1 MKYRKLGK
9 TGFEV
14 SEISLGTWQLGGG
27 WGKPFDEEEA
37 YRTLNLAIDEGINF
51 LDTADVYSGGLSE
64 KAVGKII
71 RERKEDIVLA
81 TKAGRRLNPHAPEG
95 YTPANIEGFIDDS
108 LKNTGCDSLD
118 LVQLH
123 CPPTDV
129 YYKPELFDAL
139 DRMREAGKIRHYG
152 VSVERV
158 EEALK
163 AIEYPG
169 VETVQIIF
177 NMFRQR
183 PAELFFSQAAIKDV
197 GIIVRVP
204 LASGLLTGKFSR
216 DTRFEKQDHRTFNRN
231 GEAFDKGETFAGIP
245 YEKGLD
251 AVEEL
256 REIFPGEELLVMPA
270 LKWILMHEQV
280 SCIIPGASRSSQVTS
295 NVQASGYPDLTGEQM
310 ERVRDVYDRAI
321 GPYVHHLW

>member
-1 MKYRKLGK
+1 M
-9 TGFEV
+9 
-14 SEISLGTWQLGGG
+14 
-27 WGKPFDEEEA
+27 
-37 YRTLNLAIDEGINF
+37 
-51 LDTADVYSGGLSE
+51 
-64 KAVGKII
+64 
-71 RERKEDIVLA
+71 
-81 TKAGRRLNPHAPEG
+81 
-95 YTPANIEGFIDDS
+95 
-108 LKNTGCDSLD
+108 
-118 LVQLH
+118 
-123 CPPTDV
+123 
-129 YYKPELFDAL
+129 
-139 DRMREAGKIRHYG
+139 
-152 VSVERV
+152 
-158 EEALK
+158 
-163 AIEYPG
+163 
-169 VETVQIIF
+169 
-177 NMFRQR
+177 
-183 PAELFFSQAAIKDV
+183 

-295 NVQASGYPDLTGEQM
+295 NVRASGYPDLTGEQM

>member
-81 TKAGRRLNPHAPEG
+81 TKAGRRLNPHVPEG

-129 YYKPELFDAL
+129 YYKPELFGAL

-152 VSVERV
+152 VSVERGGRGSESYRV
-158 EEALK
+158 SRRGDGTDHIQHVPAETGGAVLLSGGDK
-163 AIEYPG
+163 GCGHHRARSPG
-169 VETVQIIF
+169 
-177 NMFRQR
+177 QR
-183 PAELFFSQAAIKDV
+183 PV
-197 GIIVRVP
+197 
-204 LASGLLTGKFSR
+204 
-216 DTRFEKQDHRTFNRN
+216 
-231 GEAFDKGETFAGIP
+231 
-245 YEKGLD
+245 
-251 AVEEL
+251 
-256 REIFPGEELLVMPA
+256 
-270 LKWILMHEQV
+270 
-280 SCIIPGASRSSQVTS
+280 
-295 NVQASGYPDLTGEQM
+295 
-310 ERVRDVYDRAI
+310 DR
-321 GPYVHHLW
+321 